1 MMGAT
6 GRTGLLQVLVGSTTR
21 RLLRALPCSLLKV
34 KQEDVVEKLF
44 EADLRKIVSLMSEGR
59 T

>member
-21 RLLRALPCSLLKV
+21 RLLRALSCSLLKV
-34 KQEDVVEKLF
+34 KQEDVVEELF